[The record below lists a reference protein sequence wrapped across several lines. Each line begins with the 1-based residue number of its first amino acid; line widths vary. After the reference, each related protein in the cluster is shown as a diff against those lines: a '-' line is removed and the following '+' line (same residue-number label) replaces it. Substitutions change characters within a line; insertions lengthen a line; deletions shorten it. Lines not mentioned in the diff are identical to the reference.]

1 MKVLLCNQITGD
13 TFYLHFEPETDRDR
27 RTLESLVEFSLTC
40 GFGRNPDTNQI
51 MHAQVEVTNNDTGTT

>member
-40 GFGRNPDTNQI
+40 GFGRHGDTHEI
-51 MHAQVEVTNNDTGTT
+51 IHAQVEVKQND